1 MSPLHTMAK
10 PTGSKCNIDCEY
22 CFYLEK
28 EKLYPDQS
36 NWRMSDEVLNAYI
49 QQTVEN
55 QKKIPNCE
63 FSWQGGEPTLMGI
76 EFFKKAV
83 ELQRKYA
90 GNKHCINS
98 FQTNGLLLN
107 DEWCEFFAKNN
118 FLIGLSIDGELK
130 HHDVYRKTRA
140 GKGTHYKVT
149 QALVLLRKH
158 NVEFNA
164 LAVISKSN
172 AHDPKGV
179 YKALKSYGCRH
190 IQFTPLVER
199 EAQEETKDGLLL
211 VSPDFSGT
219 AKVSQWSITAKEYGN
234 FLCGVFDQWKKKD
247 VGKVFI
253 YTFEGTLSQ
262 MIGRPGASCIM
273 QPTCGSAVVLESNGD
288 LYSCDHFVYPE
299 HMLGNILQ
307 DKLGDIAV
315 SKTQVEFGKAKKDN
329 ISIDCKSCKYLSLC
343 NGGCPKQRF
352 EISSDGKPT
361 KNYLCAGYK
370 QYFAHTETKFKEI
383 LSNLA

>member
-273 QPTCGSAVVLESNGD
+273 QPTCGSAVVLESNG
-288 LYSCDHFVYPE
+288 
-299 HMLGNILQ
+299 
-307 DKLGDIAV
+307 
-315 SKTQVEFGKAKKDN
+315 
-329 ISIDCKSCKYLSLC
+329 
-343 NGGCPKQRF
+343 
-352 EISSDGKPT
+352 EIGR
-361 KNYLCAGYK
+361 
-370 QYFAHTETKFKEI
+370 AHV
-383 LSNLA
+383 